1 MSETGVLIFI
11 GCIIGV
17 AVLGALIA
25 VIAAVSVASAAIVDD
40 EETTEK
46 ENM

>member
-1 MSETGVLIFI
+1 MSETGVLICI

-17 AVLGALIA
+17 AVLGVLIA
-25 VIAAVSVASAAIVDD
+25 VIAAVSGASAAIVDD